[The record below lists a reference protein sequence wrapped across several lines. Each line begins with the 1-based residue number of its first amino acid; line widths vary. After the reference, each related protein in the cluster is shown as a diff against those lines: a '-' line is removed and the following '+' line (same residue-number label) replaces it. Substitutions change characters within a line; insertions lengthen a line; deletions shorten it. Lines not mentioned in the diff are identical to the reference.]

1 MRAVQYGAHA
11 SIISSIWFET
21 RGMIVVFP
29 LPPLLSLS
37 LTLSVISLPLIGT
50 RALGVNANVRAA
62 NDADRSGGAVV
73 IFHPRRD
80 ERLLVRVPLAF
91 YPYLWMHQWRIG
103 RGCFLITYHITPLQS
118 SSLGGGRGMGDR
130 VFFQIENAARIR
142 VLSWLSVPASPSLWL
157 DRNRE
162 QKETAGNRDP
172 GSSHS
177 SSTRKRGRER
187 GREAGRSRWIAL
199 NRVLRLVKHTAWIRW
214 MRDEFSRFPAS
225 RAR

>member
-73 IFHPRRD
+73 IFHP
-80 ERLLVRVPLAF
+80 
-91 YPYLWMHQWRIG
+91 
-103 RGCFLITYHITPLQS
+103 
-118 SSLGGGRGMGDR
+118 
-130 VFFQIENAARIR
+130 
-142 VLSWLSVPASPSLWL
+142 
-157 DRNRE
+157 
-162 QKETAGNRDP
+162 
-172 GSSHS
+172 
-177 SSTRKRGRER
+177 
-187 GREAGRSRWIAL
+187 
-199 NRVLRLVKHTAWIRW
+199 
-214 MRDEFSRFPAS
+214 
-225 RAR
+225 

>member
-1 MRAVQYGAHA
+1 MAHTRL
-11 SIISSIWFET
+11 SSRRFGSRPEEWSSSSLFHP
-21 RGMIVVFP
+21 FS
-29 LPPLLSLS
+29 LSLS
-37 LTLSVISLPLIGT
+37 LFVISLPLIGT

-73 IFHPRRD
+73 IFHPWRD